1 MYKNAAIM
9 FFLKDS
15 NNFQYVLITLI
26 DDNKPNEFD
35 SDTNSFFNLLE
46 NLNKYPPIYSF
57 KLYSPKKEI
66 VYQIG
71 RNINFNRLKSI
82 DELKFKNIIYNR
94 NIIKVSD
101 REIYQILFTISK
113 NNKIL
118 GYVDICYDLT
128 YVENNFFVDRKI
140 IFLLTAFLTFFMM
153 FFLIVM
159 VMNMQKRISLLES
172 EVKDVSVIDQLTE
185 LYDKDYFI
193 ELMKKEFDRVD
204 RKGGISTLLT
214 LDIDNFLEV
223 NDKFGFEFGDLILKT
238 ISKILKDIFRNFDI
252 IGRFGGD
259 EIMILMV
266 DSSEEDGFIAAERCR
281 VAIQENKFYYET
293 QEIAITVSV
302 GVASSIKDK
311 DKYNNLSSNNIL
323 RNITFDSLNA
333 LARAKRTG
341 RNKVI
346 KYSDLYKEE

>member
-1 MYKNAAIM
+1 MIG
-9 FFLKDS
+9 
-15 NNFQYVLITLI
+15 LI
-26 DDNKPNEFD
+26 K
-35 SDTNSFFNLLE
+35 
-46 NLNKYPPIYSF
+46 
-57 KLYSPKKEI
+57 
-66 VYQIG
+66 G
-71 RNINFNRLKSI
+71 R
-82 DELKFKNIIYNR
+82 
-94 NIIKVSD
+94 
-101 REIYQILFTISK
+101 
-113 NNKIL
+113 
-118 GYVDICYDLT
+118 
-128 YVENNFFVDRKI
+128 
-140 IFLLTAFLTFFMM
+140 
-153 FFLIVM
+153 
-159 VMNMQKRISLLES
+159 
-172 EVKDVSVIDQLTE
+172 
-185 LYDKDYFI
+185 
-193 ELMKKEFDRVD
+193 
-204 RKGGISTLLT
+204 ISTLLT